1 MMADN
6 VELFRQVIE
15 RGFNQ
20 GDLSVAD
27 EICADKFAE
36 HQYLL
41 PTDLPGPEILKI
53 EIQSSRE
60 SLEGLHLTIEDI
72 VADGDK
78 VWARMV
84 ASGTDRM
91 SRKTVTATVMD
102 VCRFNADGR
111 MVEHRGVPDR
121 FAVLH
126 QLGRLR
132 PIALVT
138 HAVIRTYDQR
148 SATRSPTCR
157 WLPNLLLA

>member
-1 MMADN
+1 M
-6 VELFRQVIE
+6 VSTKVISAW
-15 RGFNQ
+15 RTR
-20 GDLSVAD
+20 SAAD
-27 EICADKFAE
+27 EFAE

-84 ASGTDRM
+84 ARGTDRA
-91 SRKTVTATVMD
+91 SGTTVTATVMD

-111 MVEHRGVPDR
+111 MVEHWGVPDR

-126 QLGRLR
+126 QLGHL
-132 PIALVT
+132 
-138 HAVIRTYDQR
+138 
-148 SATRSPTCR
+148 
-157 WLPNLLLA
+157 